1 MTRETQLSFWLLAR
15 DSVKEAEITA
25 YFAVV
30 KNFEKFKF
38 LAPPPPKSPK
48 TRTYSQ
54 AYGELSMSYLFRR
67 NI

>member
-38 LAPPPPKSPK
+38 LAPPPPKISED
-48 TRTYSQ
+48 TDIFTS
-54 AYGELSMSYLFRR
+54 LW
-67 NI
+67 